1 MKKILAVL
9 FALILSLTVPN
20 VVFAAGGVSVSTGNL
35 SITEGESASFTI
47 TANNA
52 AGRVDIASSN
62 PGVAAVSVGS
72 QFLDRNSCTVT
83 VTAGAVG
90 SAAITVQ
97 LTDVYTF
104 DEEDLSGRS
113 YTVQVTVNPRSAPPT
128 PGNNGNSGG
137 QTTRPNTPSNSSG
150 QTTRPNTP
158 SNSSG
163 QTTRPNSGEQKSE
176 ESQQEHAESLNLS
189 RLEAVGYSLDFD
201 PEKTEYELAV
211 GNEVNAL
218 EIFAEAESEEA
229 TVIVTGSDT
238 LEVGENTITVQ
249 VTGKDG
255 AVKEYHILVIRS
267 DEIPETTAER
277 LEQTLKNTT
286 KDTVALRIT
295 DTPIVSKEQ
304 FELVKNSGKRLL
316 INRYDGDVLRYTW
329 SVSDFETLMDLNSE
343 ITIAEKADA
352 SLEKLTNYA
361 RAAVLEFS
369 HSGDLPKGTKVRLN
383 VQSRYADGEVLN
395 MYYYNGETLQLAQ
408 KELTVQAGYV
418 EFELTH
424 CSEYVLTQATLGA
437 ASASTNGMLIGIIV
451 VSVLAGLE
459 LIALVILGVKIG
471 IKKKTI

>member
-128 PGNNGNSGG
+128 PGNNGNSG
-137 QTTRPNTPSNSSG
+137 G